1 MPDRYWVG
9 GTANWDATAGTKWA
23 ATSGGAGGQ
32 TVPTS
37 VDSVFFTAASGTVTV
52 TITAAASCLNLTCTG
67 FTGTITGSNTLAIN
81 GSCTLVAGMTWSF
94 SGVTSFPAASGSFT
108 VTSGGKTFNNNVIFG
123 AAAAGT
129 ATRTLQDALT
139 VTGTLTVN
147 NGTFTTNNFSVTA
160 TSLTSPGTQTRTIN
174 FGSSSVTLGS
184 ITFPAS
190 GTLTFNAGTS
200 TVTINGSAGTFD
212 MNFTSGR
219 TFYDVVFAA
228 VTNSV
233 AISGNNTFRN
243 LTIQGRTTS
252 GVKNVSLSG
261 FSNNNQTITGTLTFS
276 AGTNATCRTVLAIQV
291 GTTTLT
297 CAAVSATD
305 VDFGRITIAGAAA
318 PASGTRLGNRLGNS
332 GITFPAAK
340 TVHWNLAG
348 GGNWGGAIGW
358 ATSSGGAPAINNFPL
373 PQDTAIIENTGLN
386 TGATITF
393 NDTYAFT
400 TINMSARTNAM
411 TFAATIGILVLGNW
425 TNGTGVSFTGA
436 GSINFR
442 GGGTSTITSA
452 GRTFTQQVVTANVT
466 SISLQDS
473 FITSFSSTFFAA
485 FEQSSATL
493 TLNNFNLTL
502 TGAQS
507 RFTMGVA
514 VLVMGSGTLTVA
526 GEGGFNAGSNSSIVS
541 GTGTISL
548 TSATAKSFEGQ
559 GIQTYP
565 TINQGGTGALTI
577 TGSNKFAAITNTAV
591 GSVLFTGGT
600 TNEFTAFS
608 LNGTSTAARL
618 TLGST
623 NTTQVTLR
631 KPSSWNVGA
640 GSLDN
645 GNNTGLSFTAGG
657 NDFLAISYV
666 VGVNTAPG
674 SFSGNFLA
682 FF

>member
-473 FITSFSSTFFAA
+473 FITSFSSTFSAA